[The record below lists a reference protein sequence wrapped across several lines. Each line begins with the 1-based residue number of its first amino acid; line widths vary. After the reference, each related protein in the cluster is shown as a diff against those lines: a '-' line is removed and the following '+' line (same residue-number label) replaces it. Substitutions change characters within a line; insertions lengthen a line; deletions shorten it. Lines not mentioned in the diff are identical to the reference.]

1 MKDCSRMMP
10 DVGCQDRKLI
20 IAFIREPTD
29 QAKPSKNAFFDDAS
43 ALKNEVTC
51 RSYFKNL
58 F

>member
-1 MKDCSRMMP
+1 MMP
-10 DVGCQDRKLI
+10 DVDWHDCLRF

-29 QAKPSKNAFFDDAS
+29 QAKPFKTAFFDDAS
-43 ALKNEVTC
+43 AQKNEVTC